1 MQHEL
6 GSMSVLADPLR
17 KHVRLDHDAEAQA
30 ASCCVSIFSFL
41 HKDENITFARVTL
54 LQVLFQLLAHRLYLR
69 RCYHPI
75 VATIVIDKM

>member
-30 ASCCVSIFSFL
+30 ASCCVVGSWKTIHQGMAELYGEAKRNLNSEADAQANVAAGL
-41 HKDENITFARVTL
+41 IAGEFAEKR
-54 LQVLFQLLAHRLYLR
+54 A
-69 RCYHPI
+69 I
-75 VATIVIDKM
+75 